1 MSDTAIRTS
10 LRHVAYGIYAWGA
23 LLVAVTPA
31 LLALIVTPGRTRR
44 RRVTRWFARAFFL
57 SIGSPIRV
65 EGETGLPDSAC
76 VVVANHSSYLDGII
90 LTAALPAR
98 FTFVIKHEM
107 ARYPFAGFLLRRIG
121 SEFVNRDDGRQKNQ
135 VTRRLFKAAESGD
148 ALAFFPEGTF
158 DASRGLR
165 RFQPGAFAAARRAGL
180 PVVPVV
186 IFGAR
191 DKLPAQAWLPAPG
204 PLSITIGE
212 PIEPDQHDSARGLL
226 AASREA
232 ILAKLDEPDLTDH
245 DSGAGSEEPVSGR

>member
-1 MSDTAIRTS
+1 VI
-10 LRHVAYGIYAWGA
+10 
-23 LLVAVTPA
+23 
-31 LLALIVTPGRTRR
+31 
-44 RRVTRWFARAFFL
+44 
-57 SIGSPIRV
+57 
-65 EGETGLPDSAC
+65 
-76 VVVANHSSYLDGII
+76 ANHSSYLDGII

-121 SEFVNRDDGRQKNQ
+121 SEFVNREDGRQKNQ

-158 DASRGLR
+158 NASRGLR
-165 RFQPGAFAAARRAGL
+165 RFQPGAFAAARRSGL

-204 PLSITIGE
+204 PLSITIST
-212 PIEPDQHDSARGLL
+212 PINPSQYDSARGLIT
-226 AASREA
+226 ASRAA
-232 ILAKLDEPDLTDH
+232 ILARLDEPDLADH
-245 DSGAGSEEPVSGR
+245 GIGAGSGEPVSGR